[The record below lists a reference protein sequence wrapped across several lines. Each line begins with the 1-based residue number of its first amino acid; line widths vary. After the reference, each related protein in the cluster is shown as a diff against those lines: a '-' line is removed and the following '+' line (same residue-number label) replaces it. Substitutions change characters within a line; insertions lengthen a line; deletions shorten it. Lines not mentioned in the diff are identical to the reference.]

1 MKKRL
6 LCALGAAAM
15 MASAIPTAFAADIPR
30 HILSGVGVNVMPAW
44 IFIALTIIIGMCL
57 RHLNPFQKIQHHF
70 SNRLSASS
78 FSHTQLLL
86 CSRSSLIVL
95 IADMTIYRIF
105 TTIILP
111 IWCLIIL
118 ILIYAIIHCIIF
130 MFANA
135 AYDLV
140 KKDK

>member
-1 MKKRL
+1 
-6 LCALGAAAM
+6 
-15 MASAIPTAFAADIPR
+15 
-30 HILSGVGVNVMPAW
+30 MPAW
-44 IFIALTIIIGMCL
+44 IFIAVTIIIGMCL

-111 IWCLIIL
+111 IWFLIIL

>member
-6 LCALGAAAM
+6 LCALGAAAIM
-15 MASAIPTAFAADIPR
+15 VTAVPTAFAADIPR